1 MYRKYIKRLLDII
14 FSALS
19 LGILS
24 PVFLVTAILVRA
36 KLGSPVIFRQRR
48 PGKDEKIFTMYKFRT
63 MTDRKDENGELLP
76 DGERLTGFGKKLRST
91 SIDELPELLN
101 ILKGEMSFV
110 GPRPLLKEYLPY
122 YTKEEHH
129 RHDMRPGLTGLAQI
143 NGRNDLEWKARF
155 HIDIQYIKHVNF
167 RLDSEVLFRTIA
179 YTVRKKD
186 IKSGNEMVM
195 TDLDVERQDKI
206 DC

>member
-63 MTDRKDENGELLP
+63 MTDRKDENGGTVARRRTA
-76 DGERLTGFGKKLRST
+76 DRLWEK
-91 SIDELPELLN
+91 IE
-101 ILKGEMSFV
+101 
-110 GPRPLLKEYLPY
+110 
-122 YTKEEHH
+122 
-129 RHDMRPGLTGLAQI
+129 
-143 NGRNDLEWKARF
+143 
-155 HIDIQYIKHVNF
+155 KH
-167 RLDSEVLFRTIA
+167 
-179 YTVRKKD
+179 
-186 IKSGNEMVM
+186 
-195 TDLDVERQDKI
+195 QH
-206 DC
+206 

>member
-167 RLDSEVLFRTIA
+167 RLDSEGLFRTIA

-195 TDLDVERQDKI
+195 KDLDVERQDKI